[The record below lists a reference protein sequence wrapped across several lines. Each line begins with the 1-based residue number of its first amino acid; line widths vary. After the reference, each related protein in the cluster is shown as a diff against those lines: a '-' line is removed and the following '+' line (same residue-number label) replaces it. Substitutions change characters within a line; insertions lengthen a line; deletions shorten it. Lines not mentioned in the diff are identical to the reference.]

1 MVILQEFKEVLSAI
15 KRPERDLKETC
26 HDFPTSCPRDSTS
39 YTGYLSSSS
48 PRLAPTSPTLSPSTS
63 ATLPSLM
70 ASIEVHW
77 ARTFTSPSLS
87 LPPSSSPVLLSS
99 FALAGPSL
107 ASVCP
112 ISKPAPGTHW
122 VKVDRPKNTH
132 KVCQQ
137 RRARHSRGAFQGV
150 RQAGYQ
156 GINELRSE
164 ALSRDV

>member
-63 ATLPSLM
+63 ATLPSLT

-77 ARTFTSPSLS
+77 GKDIYFTVVVPTAILKPGVVELVRTCRTVPG
-87 LPPSSSPVLLSS
+87 V
-99 FALAGPSL
+99 
-107 ASVCP
+107 SVSDLQACSWHP
-112 ISKPAPGTHW
+112 LG
-122 VKVDRPKNTH
+122 
-132 KVCQQ
+132 
-137 RRARHSRGAFQGV
+137 QG
-150 RQAGYQ
+150 
-156 GINELRSE
+156 
-164 ALSRDV
+164 